1 MKPFE
6 EKYTLWLDGKLTGRE
21 LEAFEAELGEWK
33 ANAGLEKTEVAK
45 IGGLLRAHLKA
56 PPLGNED
63 FFNHQILQQ
72 IAAEQPKPTPA
83 TRKARFEWSL
93 TRLLWAG
100 VSCLLVTFGLFVTFV
115 APAPRSGSGQID
127 YYAQILNTQ
136 TDDPSISAT
145 SFHSK
150 KDDVTVLWLDG
161 LAYVPRETTAANT
174 KR

>member
-83 TRKARFEWSL
+83 TTHAVAPARRTPAS
-93 TRLLWAG
+93 
-100 VSCLLVTFGLFVTFV
+100 SSD
-115 APAPRSGSGQID
+115 PAPRSG
-127 YYAQILNTQ
+127 
-136 TDDPSISAT
+136 
-145 SFHSK
+145 
-150 KDDVTVLWLDG
+150 TVSS
-161 LAYVPRETTAANT
+161 PPAA
-174 KR
+174 